1 MKYNEYDFG
10 NGRDLYRRCKYVV
23 YGSYRLPVENHVIT
37 CEPELLY
44 NFFKFLSLFFFL
56 WIRGVINNRIII
68 GAFHKKSSLTK
79 LVILVC
85 PLKLGIAQYLAKSM
99 KNYLLFYLF

>member
-10 NGRDLYRRCKYVV
+10 NGRDLYRRCKYIV

-44 NFFKFLSLFFFL
+44 NFFKFLSLFFFFEFVEL
-56 WIRGVINNRIII
+56 LITE
-68 GAFHKKSSLTK
+68 L
-79 LVILVC
+79 L
-85 PLKLGIAQYLAKSM
+85 LAHFIKRAALQ
-99 KNYLLFYLF
+99 N

>member
-44 NFFKFLSLFFFL
+44 NFFKFLSLFFF
-56 WIRGVINNRIII
+56 
-68 GAFHKKSSLTK
+68 FE
-79 LVILVC
+79 LVELLITEL
-85 PLKLGIAQYLAKSM
+85 LLAHFIKRAALQ
-99 KNYLLFYLF
+99 N

>member
-44 NFFKFLSLFFFL
+44 NFFKFLSLFFF
-56 WIRGVINNRIII
+56 
-68 GAFHKKSSLTK
+68 F
-79 LVILVC
+79 
-85 PLKLGIAQYLAKSM
+85 
-99 KNYLLFYLF
+99 